1 MGLEQIQY
9 LEEKARYHRREDVEE
24 TTTQAPI
31 FTTSLKHCDIKE
43 GQRAHFECRLIPV
56 SDNTMKVEWFHNN
69 VPIKFGSRFTE
80 TNNFGFVALD
90 ILQCLPEDS
99 GTYTCRATNWLGQ
112 SITSGNL
119 NVQCKSENNVCLVQK
134 IILYIFFNCSKTID
148 ILGISTSRCIRSIG
162 SARKFKPLSTSIYH

>member
-1 MGLEQIQY
+1 MKHVIIFYLIFTGSSAIITETQNEMGLEQIQY
-9 LEEKARYHRREDVEE
+9 LEEKTRYNRREDVEE

-119 NVQCKSENNVCLVQK
+119 NVHCK
-134 IILYIFFNCSKTID
+134 F
-148 ILGISTSRCIRSIG
+148 
-162 SARKFKPLSTSIYH
+162 

>member
-1 MGLEQIQY
+1 MTHFFFFLGSSAIVTETQNEMGIEQIQY
-9 LEEKARYHRREDVEE
+9 LEEKSRYHRREDVEE

-119 NVQCKSENNVCLVQK
+119 NVACKFLFCLK
-134 IILYIFFNCSKTID
+134 IVDDGFLIKICLFVLQQDNQFI
-148 ILGISTSRCIRSIG
+148 
-162 SARKFKPLSTSIYH
+162 